1 MKNYLRKLKS
11 YVKNW
16 VSETLPS
23 REQALQ
29 LLRENE
35 CSDKVINHCKAVTE
49 LALKT
54 AKCLEERGLKIDFA
68 IVEIGA
74 LLHDIGRSKTHT
86 VHHAVVGAEIAK
98 SAGLPNSVV
107 SIIKRHVGGGIT
119 ASEAKELGWKKDIY
133 FPITLEEKVVSY
145 ADKLIE
151 NGERAPIEVT
161 VEKLSGEQKLEAA
174 ERVRKL
180 YEEITGLIGDCP

>member
-1 MKNYLRKLKS
+1 
-11 YVKNW
+11 

-29 LLRENE
+29 LLRENR
-35 CSDKVINHCKAVTE
+35 CSDKVINHCKAVTD
-49 LALKT
+49 LALDT
-54 AKCLEERGLKIDFA
+54 ASILEEKGLKIDFEL
-68 IVEIGA
+68 VEIGA

-86 VHHAVVGAEIAK
+86 VNHAVVGAEIVK
-98 SAGLPNSVV
+98 SAGLDEAII

-119 ASEAKELGWKKDIY
+119 SAEAEKLGWPKDSYVPVTI
-133 FPITLEEKVVSY
+133 EEKVVSY

-151 NGERAPIEVT
+151 NGKRARIDAT
-161 VEKLSGEQKLEAA
+161 IEKLSKEMKYEAA

-180 YEEITGLIGDCP
+180 HNEITTLIGDYP

>member
-1 MKNYLRKLKS
+1 M
-11 YVKNW
+11 
-16 VSETLPS
+16 SETLPS

-29 LLRENE
+29 LLRENQ

-54 AKCLEERGLKIDFA
+54 AKRLKERGLKIDFA

-86 VHHAVVGAEIAK
+86 VHHAVVGAKIAK

-119 ASEAKELGWKKDIY
+119 ASEAEKLGWQKDIY

-151 NGERAPIEVT
+151 NGKRAPIEVT

-174 ERVRKL
+174 ERVREL
-180 YEEITGLIGDCP
+180 YEEITGLIGESP

>member
-1 MKNYLRKLKS
+1 MRNYLRKLKS

-35 CSDKVINHCKAVTE
+35 CSDEVINHCKAVTE

-54 AKCLEERGLKIDFA
+54 AKRLEERGLKIDLA

-119 ASEAKELGWKKDIY
+119 ASEAKELGWKKDVY
-133 FPITLEEKVVSY
+133 VPITLEEKVVSY

-151 NGERAPIEVT
+151 NGKRAPIEVT

-180 YEEITGLIGDCP
+180 YEEITALIGDCP